1 MSVIFRVLGAEL
13 RFTFCWALTD
23 PSVALNNGPNMA
35 AAAALRNIDRR
46 VRADLCRLLIA
57 MPSGFY
63 VGNIER
69 TKAMIL
75 LSEAEKNAT
84 HYPFFAG
91 AIPIG

>member
-35 AAAALRNIDRR
+35 AVAILNGQ
-46 VRADLCRLLIA
+46 RL
-57 MPSGFY
+57 
-63 VGNIER
+63 
-69 TKAMIL
+69 MIL
-75 LSEAEKNAT
+75 LSRAEKNAT
-84 HYPFFAG
+84 HYPFFAK

>member
-1 MSVIFRVLGAEL
+1 
-13 RFTFCWALTD
+13 
-23 PSVALNNGPNMA
+23 
-35 AAAALRNIDRR
+35 
-46 VRADLCRLLIA
+46 
-57 MPSGFY
+57 MPFGFY